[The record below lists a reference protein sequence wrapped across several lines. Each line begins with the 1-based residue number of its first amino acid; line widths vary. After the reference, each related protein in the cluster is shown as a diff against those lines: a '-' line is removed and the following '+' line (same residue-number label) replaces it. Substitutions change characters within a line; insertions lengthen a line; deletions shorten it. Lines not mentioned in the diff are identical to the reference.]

1 MAKKKSVSTHGGYF
15 DEYLAALTAETA
27 NRAEFE
33 RHLVRVKTSAEVVRS
48 LNVAR
53 QKRGMALAKIAKA
66 MGTKPSAISRLLG
79 GDEVNPTLG
88 TLVDISR
95 ALGVRMKIDLS
106 LDRHPSSRTSVEVV
120 SHL

>member
-1 MAKKKSVSTHGGYF
+1 MPKKSVSARSGKYF
-15 DEYLAALTAETA
+15 DKYLAASIAEA
-27 NRAEFE
+27 ERAEVE
-33 RHLVRVKTSAEVVRS
+33 RHLARVKTSAEVVRS
-48 LNVAR
+48 LNAAR
-53 QKRGMALAKIAKA
+53 QKRGIALAKVAKA

>member
-1 MAKKKSVSTHGGYF
+1 MPKKSLSARSGKYF
-15 DEYLAALTAETA
+15 DKYLAASIAE
-27 NRAEFE
+27 AEDREEVE
-33 RHLVRVKTSAEVVRS
+33 RHLARVKTSAEVVRS
-48 LNVAR
+48 LNAAR
-53 QKRGMALAKIAKA
+53 QKRGIALAKVAKA

-106 LDRHPSSRTSVEVV
+106 MDRRLSSRTSVEVV
-120 SHL
+120 SHF